1 MTSRNLVSAL
11 KPKHMAAN
19 PRENMENADGAAS
32 IGDMYA
38 GTTSVQLHKE
48 SNVESTSVTTH
59 DDAFMEKK
67 PKKSVIADPKKKT
80 PGLTTFDRR
89 NFLLYQ
95 YYIQRDFSSCKA
107 LIKEMLDES
116 KGMNEYAAYVRG
128 KIALMEGNLRESLEW
143 LEKALD
149 LNPRS
154 AKYLCEIGR
163 VHFLLGNHE
172 KASEILMNAINMDPN
187 NPKAYYWRA
196 MALYHIDHTS
206 ESVKKAQQC
215 LVSAPNA
222 AKSAEILTFLAKLC
236 AQQDEIIPAIE
247 AYKKALELEPENLDV
262 LTNVGL
268 LYLRT
273 HSEDQ
278 AFSILGKA
286 LSYDPTHAPS
296 ILAAGAIIQANG
308 DYDVALS
315 KYRIAADKCDY
326 NGPLWNNIGMCFFGK
341 GKYVAAI
348 SCLKKANYL
357 CPLDWKICFN
367 LGLVHNAM
375 QQYASAYHFIS
386 SAVSLNRRSSMAFM

>member
-1 MTSRNLVSAL
+1 L
-11 KPKHMAAN
+11 
-19 PRENMENADGAAS
+19 
-32 IGDMYA
+32 I
-38 GTTSVQLHKE
+38 
-48 SNVESTSVTTH
+48 
-59 DDAFMEKK
+59 
-67 PKKSVIADPKKKT
+67 
-80 PGLTTFDRR
+80 
-89 NFLLYQ
+89 NFQ
-95 YYIQRDFSSCKA
+95 
-107 LIKEMLDES
+107 
-116 KGMNEYAAYVRG
+116 
-128 KIALMEGNLRESLEW
+128 
-143 LEKALD
+143 
-149 LNPRS
+149 
-154 AKYLCEIGR
+154 
-163 VHFLLGNHE
+163 
-172 KASEILMNAINMDPN
+172 
-187 NPKAYYWRA
+187 
-196 MALYHIDHTS
+196 
-206 ESVKKAQQC
+206 AQEC

-222 AKSAEILTFLAKLC
+222 AKSAEILIFLAKLC
-236 AQQDEIIPAIE
+236 AQKNEIIPAIE

-296 ILAAGAIIQANG
+296 ILAAGSIIQANG
-308 DYDVALS
+308 DYDVALA

-357 CPLDWKICFN
+357 SPLDWKICFN

-386 SAVSLNRRSSMAFM
+386 SAVNLSRRSSMAFMALAVVLTNLDDIPNARKAYDRAIHLEKGDHPQILLNYAIFEAKQNELEKSTEYLNRYEEIISKGAAVSQQLRLSAENLKRTLLQLSNTQTENAQANTRSLQQKLVDARAGE